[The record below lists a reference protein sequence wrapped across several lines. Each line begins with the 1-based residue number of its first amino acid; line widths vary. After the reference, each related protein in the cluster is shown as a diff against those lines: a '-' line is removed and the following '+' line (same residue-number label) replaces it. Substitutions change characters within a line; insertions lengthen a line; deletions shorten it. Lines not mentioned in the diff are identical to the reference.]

1 MGLLLRRRREGTER
15 GKWRGK
21 LERKGKAGNRGP
33 APLSQIP
40 GSAPES
46 YTQIQFRTQHFLG
59 GELRAEITLRPLL
72 FHSQETVSHST
83 ADAGARLRR
92 CNSPTD
98 PSVTLLVVG
107 MVSLFLV
114 CQLPDFCLRLIET
127 VSQLVVGKFP
137 PRKVGAWFRIS
148 KSTKNKNRSVPT
160 ILSLWF
166 FMRSLSWWG
175 WNQTGVH
182 LPPTTSTRQPTL
194 CWRSTLQPTVSST
207 ASPDAG
213 CVLIECIV

>member
-46 YTQIQFRTQHFLG
+46 YTQIQFRTRSTFLG

-137 PRKVGAWFRIS
+137 PKKVGGSVFRRARRR
-148 KSTKNKNRSVPT
+148 TKT
-160 ILSLWF
+160 GAILSLWF

-175 WNQTGVH
+175 
-182 LPPTTSTRQPTL
+182 
-194 CWRSTLQPTVSST
+194 
-207 ASPDAG
+207 
-213 CVLIECIV
+213 